1 MTKLELARLT
11 KIALSAWKLLDVE
24 EKEAFYT
31 DTGTIGFVEN
41 VANLLHID
49 ISTMSLNELDEL
61 LAILDKEDDTI
72 RLIRDELLEH
82 TGENALGN
90 ALFVL
95 FDCLLDAGEDTIA
108 TSYGNLGVQITKKSM
123 DFVDIES
130 GTSLLTLVRQ
140 E

>member
-11 KIALSAWKLLDVE
+11 EMAQIVWRLLDVE
-24 EKEAFYT
+24 EKEAFYA
-31 DTGTIGFVEN
+31 DTGTIGFVESI
-41 VANLLHID
+41 ADMLHIN

-72 RLIRDELLEH
+72 KLIRDELLEH
-82 TGENALGN
+82 TGENAFGN

-95 FDCLLDAGEDTIA
+95 FDSLLDAGEDTIA

-140 E
+140 K

>member
-1 MTKLELARLT
+1 MTKNELTRLT
-11 KIALSAWKLLDVE
+11 KIALSTWRLLDVE
-24 EKEAFYT
+24 EKEAFYA

-61 LAILDKEDDTI
+61 LAILDEAVDNIKT
-72 RLIRDELLEH
+72 IRDELLEH

-95 FDCLLDAGEDTIA
+95 FDCLLDAGKDTIA

>member
-1 MTKLELARLT
+1 VVDWY
-11 KIALSAWKLLDVE
+11 ILSYNKNKGEQTMD
-24 EKEAFYT
+24 
-31 DTGTIGFVEN
+31 N
-41 VANLLHID
+41 V
-49 ISTMSLNELDEL
+49 
-61 LAILDKEDDTI
+61 KK
-72 RLIRDELLEH
+72 IRDELLEH
-82 TGENALGN
+82 TGENAFGN

-130 GTSLLTLVRQ
+130 GTSLLTFVKQ

>member
-1 MTKLELARLT
+1 MTKVELARLT
-11 KIALSAWKLLDVE
+11 EMAQIVWKRLDVE
-24 EKEAFYT
+24 EKEAFYV
-31 DTGTIGFVEN
+31 DTGTIGFVESI
-41 VANLLHID
+41 ADMLRID
-49 ISTMSLNELDEL
+49 ISTMTLDELDEL
-61 LAILDKEDDTI
+61 LAILDKEDNTI

-82 TGENALGN
+82 TGENAFGN

-108 TSYGNLGVQITKKSM
+108 TSYGNIGVQITKKSM

>member
-1 MTKLELARLT
+1 MDNIK
-11 KIALSAWKLLDVE
+11 
-24 EKEAFYT
+24 
-31 DTGTIGFVEN
+31 
-41 VANLLHID
+41 
-49 ISTMSLNELDEL
+49 
-61 LAILDKEDDTI
+61 TI
-72 RLIRDELLEH
+72 RNELLEH
-82 TGENALGN
+82 TGENAFGN

-130 GTSLLTLVRQ
+130 GTSLLSFVRQ